1 MQFRRTDAATAR
13 EVSKGPAGEAG
24 NTNLRHALDSGA
36 QDKRIELL
44 LSGPQR
50 MLNNPDCNPG
60 YYNNE
65 GQPNDQA
72 RYFISYPMGALT
84 SFRYLE
90 GWLASGTFEGL
101 EFA

>member
-1 MQFRRTDAATAR
+1 M
-13 EVSKGPAGEAG
+13 
-24 NTNLRHALDSGA
+24 RHALDSGA
-36 QDKRIELL
+36 QTVEVSHEAQDKWIELL

-72 RYFISYPMGALT
+72 GYFISYPMGALAN
-84 SFRYLE
+84 FRYLE
-90 GWLASGTFEGL
+90 GWLASGTLEGL

>member
-1 MQFRRTDAATAR
+1 M
-13 EVSKGPAGEAG
+13 
-24 NTNLRHALDSGA
+24 RHALDSGA
-36 QDKRIELL
+36 QTVEVSHEAQDKWIELL

-72 RYFISYPMGALT
+72 GYFISYPMGALAN
-84 SFRYLE
+84 FRY
-90 GWLASGTFEGL
+90 
-101 EFA
+101 